1 MPSFFKKST
10 RKSNRNKIDYHSFA
24 INNDFTILLS
34 KIKDD
39 NSLINSIDNNQNT
52 FLHYALINKNIE
64 AIVHLLNTPEIDVNF
79 KNSLGDIPLHI
90 ACYNVFHSLKNR
102 DKNIYYH
109 FEIIILLLN
118 KGARKNLL
126 NNESILPFDYLK
138 NINTL
143 SDQNGDTLLH
153 IVLKDCKIHIARFMI
168 EYLNF
173 DLNTQNNKGETPVH
187 FSVFNAIKHFDD
199 MEFYYFLNFLF
210 KIGYNEYIRDS
221 HGFSAGNYLEYIFIK

>member
-1 MPSFFKKST
+1 MSSSFKKSN

-24 INNDFTILLS
+24 IKNDFDILLS
-34 KIKDD
+34 KIKD
-39 NSLINSIDNNQNT
+39 NELSCNIVDNNKNT

-64 AIVHLLNTPEIDVNF
+64 AIVHLLNTPEINVNL
-79 KNSLGDIPLHI
+79 KNNLGDIPLHI
-90 ACYNVFHSLKNR
+90 ACYNVFDSLKNR

-118 KGARKNLL
+118 KGVRKDLL
-126 NNESILPFDYLK
+126 KNEFMLPFDYLK

-153 IVLKDCKIHIARFMI
+153 IVIKDCKLHIARFMI

-173 DLNTQNNKGETPVH
+173 DLNIQNNKGETPIH
-187 FSVFNAIKHFDD
+187 LSVFNAIKNFDN
-199 MEFYYFLNFLF
+199 MEFYYFLNFLY
-210 KIGYNEYIRDS
+210 KVGYNENIKDVR
-221 HGFSAGNYLEYIFIK
+221 GFTAGYYLESIFV